1 MNHALPLYPIDS
13 PLWLFEENY
22 RLLLELLSSDFVEG
36 SVLHS
41 ASGVD
46 ERLEISVVERSR
58 YTLTIALRKSINFGR
73 EWIPDITMEAR
84 LYFDARVA
92 EVLAYQ
98 NCRRLPAPYAV
109 RGSIPFHKDEKRQ
122 ANRLLNELLEHCL
135 RQGFQRISAAA

>member
-1 MNHALPLYPIDS
+1 MKHALPLYPLDS

-22 RLLLELLSSDFVEG
+22 RLLLELLSSDFEEG

-41 ASGVD
+41 AGGEE
-46 ERLEISVVERSR
+46 ERLEVNVIDRSR

-73 EWIPDITMEAR
+73 DWIPDLTMEAR
-84 LYFDARVA
+84 LYFDAHVA

-98 NCRRLPAPYAV
+98 DCHRLPAPYTV
-109 RGSIPFHKDEKRQ
+109 RGSVPFHKDEKRQ

>member
-41 ASGVD
+41 ASGED

-58 YTLTIALRKSINFGR
+58 YTLTIALHKSINFGR

-84 LYFDARVA
+84 IYFDAHVA
-92 EVLAYQ
+92 EVLVYQ

-135 RQGFQRISAAA
+135 RRGFQRISAAA